1 MHVPHDTE
9 QMVEAHGAQWLVQ
22 AITRCLSTVM
32 VFLGV
37 AILVGGSK
45 RFSGLS
51 YSFALDTPG
60 APWSWGTMALIAGLL
75 ALSGTFLESNRAVA
89 VGMFVA
95 GFWALFFAITFARAA
110 AKFEQANTTAMV
122 AYAGYAV
129 LCLIVA
135 GAHLSMSPI
144 HLRKGKA

>member
-1 MHVPHDTE
+1 MHHPHETE
-9 QMVEAHGAQWLVQ
+9 RMVEARGAQWLVQ
-22 AITRCLSTVM
+22 AITRCLATVM
-32 VFLGV
+32 IMLGI
-37 AILVGGSK
+37 AILLGGAK

-51 YSFALDTPG
+51 YSFALNIPG
-60 APWSWGTMALIAGLL
+60 APWSWGSL
-75 ALSGTFLESNRAVA
+75 ALVAGALALAGTFLESNRAVA
-89 VGMFVA
+89 VGMFLG

-129 LCLIVA
+129 LCVIVA

-144 HLRKGKA
+144 HLRRVKA